1 MRFLPVFFFVTF
13 LAVAEDLKTIAGCEL
28 LPSDWADGDSFP
40 VRLPDGSEQTI
51 RIYGADCIEWHVN
64 DESDARR
71 LRAQR
76 RYFGIADGAPEE
88 SISVARGFGE
98 AAGLRTRELLS
109 KPFTIHTAFADGRG
123 DSRFRRIYAFVTTKD
138 GEDLSAVLVR
148 EGFARAF
155 GVARRTPDGS
165 SAEEYR
171 SHLADLEL
179 TAASSHRG
187 IWAKTNWNRL
197 ADDRREERREEAE
210 IAAAFIKKPPANG
223 IDPNTASEEEL
234 ALLPGVGE
242 VLAKRIVEGRDGGT
256 YNSATD
262 LLRVKGINSKML
274 EAMIP
279 SLRFTKSPAHGK
291 SPASHD

>member
-1 MRFLPVFFFVTF
+1 MTF

-28 LPSDWADGDSFP
+28 LSSDWADGDSFP

-148 EGFARAF
+148 EGLARAF

-197 ADDRREERREEAE
+197 AEDRREERREEAE
-210 IAAAFIKKPPANG
+210 IAAAFIKKPPTNG

-242 VLAKRIVEGRDGGT
+242 VLAKRIIEGRDGGT

-262 LLRVKGINSKML
+262 LLRVKGIHSKML